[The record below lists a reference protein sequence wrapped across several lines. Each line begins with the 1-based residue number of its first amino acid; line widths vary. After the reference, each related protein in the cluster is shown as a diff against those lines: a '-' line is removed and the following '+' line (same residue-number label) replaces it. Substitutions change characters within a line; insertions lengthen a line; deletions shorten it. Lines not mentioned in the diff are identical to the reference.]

1 MNSTANSTSL
11 DLQWAID
18 LTEIINNYVIRITGG
33 VGALANLLFVV
44 LLLNKNLKHK
54 IYDFFWCRSIC
65 NLLVCV
71 LAAGYVSNCYDCES
85 ESYWFLFYQWHIN
98 FIGIRILSL
107 SCFISD
113 IFLIVN
119 RYLQI
124 IRKQNFF
131 SKMSKTLTLFI
142 CFSLP
147 ILVCVPFYFIYD
159 IVLVPNTNKFTI
171 QLNHFGSSTISF
183 YYLIVLFLIENVIPI
198 FISIGLS
205 ISSVYK
211 YKILMVSHGNLTN
224 QQIKAKEA
232 EQRFTNMIIIL
243 SIICLTTRI
252 FDLVASLLNRLSILR
267 PGMFSINFITLI
279 RLLKGLS
286 NFVLVFIDFLDCSV
300 YIVMDKNIW
309 KLISNFLGIQVSNVK
324 FV

>member
-1 MNSTANSTSL
+1 MNSTTSTTGV

-33 VGALANLLFVV
+33 VCTLANLLFAV

-65 NLLVCV
+65 NLSVCL
-71 LAAGYVSNCYDCES
+71 LAAGYVGNCYDCES
-85 ESYWFLFYQWHIN
+85 ESYWFLFYQWYIN
-98 FIGIRILSL
+98 FIGIRILSM
-107 SCFISD
+107 SCFIAD

-147 ILVCVPFYFIYD
+147 ISLCVPFYFIYD

-171 QLNHFGSSTISF
+171 ELNHFGSSTLSF
-183 YYLIVLFLIENVIPI
+183 YYLIGLFLLENVIPI

-205 ISSVYK
+205 IVSVYK
-211 YKILMVSHGNLTN
+211 YKNVMVSHGNLTN

-243 SIICLTTRI
+243 SIICLITRM
-252 FDLVASLLNRLSILR
+252 FDLVASILNRLVILR
-267 PGMFSINFITLI
+267 PELFSINFIILI

-286 NFVLVFIDFLDCSV
+286 NFVLVFVDFLDCFV

-309 KLISNFLGIQVSNVK
+309 KLILNFLGIQVSNVK
-324 FV
+324 FF